1 MPAIE
6 VVLVRPQSEGNVGA
20 VARAMMNFGLKE
32 LVLVDPECEIG
43 VEARRRAMHAAE
55 PVLDRAKVFKSLTR
69 ALARADMVVGTTGV
83 KTKNPKKFDRI
94 SLTPR
99 EFVDKIKGFEGKV
112 AILFG
117 QEDFGLD
124 RKTISKCDLLVT
136 IPTSEEYPIMN
147 VSHAA
152 AVIFYELFQAGAR
165 VWKSKRAAR
174 LEIDLLVRQFECL
187 LDAIEYPMHKRRKT
201 TVMFRRMMGRAVL
214 SKWEYHVMMGV
225 LKDAIREA
233 KDG

>member
-20 VARAMMNFGLKE
+20 IARAMMNFGLKE

-55 PVLDRAKVFKSLTR
+55 PVLDRAKVFKSLAR

-99 EFVDKIKGFEGKV
+99 EFVDKIRGFEGKV

-152 AVIFYELFQAGAR
+152 AVIFYELFQAGAP

-174 LEIDLLVRQFECL
+174 LEIDLLVRQFESL